1 MTNRTRRIFS
11 AEFKLEA
18 AQLVTEH
25 GYSVIEAAKAMNVS
39 KSAMDRWVRQLKQEQ
54 RGIPQKASPLTP
66 EQIEIRE
73 LKKRIANLEEHND
86 ILKKGY
92 RSLDVGLTE
101 QFSIIEKLRKSFSV
115 KTLCKVFSVHRS
127 SYKYWR
133 NRDKRISPE
142 QIELRSIVSEMH
154 EASHGSAGARTIA
167 DMVTNIKDI
176 PLSRYRASNLMKSL
190 GLVSCQS
197 PKHKYRKAEQE
208 HLEIPNLLGRQFAV
222 TQPNQVWVGDVTYV
236 WVGNRWMYLAVVIDL
251 FARKP
256 IGWAMSLSPD
266 SKLTGKALTMAFES
280 RGRPKGIMFHS
291 DQGSHYTSRYYRQ
304 LLWRC
309 QIKQSLSRRGNCW
322 DNAPMERFF
331 RSLKTEWVPT
341 AGYRSFA
348 EAQQEIIRYIIGYY
362 SQLRPHQYNG
372 GLTPNE
378 SERLY
383 WENSKTVANFS

>member
-208 HLEIPNLLGRQFAV
+208 HIEIPNLLGRQFAV

-256 IGWAMSLSPD
+256 VGWAMSLSPD